1 MSIRRR
7 RGPIAFLQ
15 AALCAAFLSVALP
28 AAAQSIALPQG
39 HAWLSMPASLLP
51 MRLPIDAAPDWTVQ
65 ATAGDFEAVDATPVR
80 ALAGDWGRYTPRDGR
95 NVALQSARVEALA
108 VRQGWEVAAVLHSD
122 ILIKGSRGAFDLL
135 HAYKQRQTPADGSEF
150 ALWARE
156 TGVVWAGLRGARSWV
171 LRPGTD
177 SGLQLSGALTLL
189 SVRRVQRVD
198 ASGQAQFNSGGLGD
212 SFDAQALRQDSHQ
225 QFGGQGRRDAN
236 GGGYTADLGLLWQ
249 PSAATFVNLSA
260 VDLLSRLRV
269 NGVSTQQN
277 TLSSSTRSLDT
288 NGYLNY
294 KPLLIGRNS
303 SERMAFRLSPKWSAS
318 VGRRIAWASGE
329 TLAGARWERVDDL
342 DLPALWAVL
351 PVAPGL
357 LLQLDG
363 EIRFRSIGIG
373 LQSRHGA
380 LMLRTRSL
388 PVGQSHALGWQAAFT
403 LPL

>member
-1 MSIRRR
+1 
-7 RGPIAFLQ
+7 
-15 AALCAAFLSVALP
+15 
-28 AAAQSIALPQG
+28 
-39 HAWLSMPASLLP
+39 
-51 MRLPIDAAPDWTVQ
+51 VQ

-122 ILIKGSRGAFDLL
+122 ILIKGSRGAFDVV
-135 HAYKQRQTPADGSEF
+135 HAYKQRQIPADGSEF

-156 TGVVWAGLRGARSWV
+156 TGVVWAGLRGARTWV
-171 LRPGTD
+171 LRPGSD
-177 SGLQLSGALTLL
+177 PGLQLTGALTLV

-198 ASGQAQFNSGGLGD
+198 ASGQAQFNTGLGD
-212 SFDAQALRQDSHQ
+212 SFDAQGLRQDSHR
-225 QFGGQGRRDAN
+225 QFGGYGRQGAT
-236 GGGYTADLGLLWQ
+236 GAGYTADLGLLWQ

-260 VDLLSRLRV
+260 VDLLSQLRV

-277 TLSSSTRSLDT
+277 TLSSSTRSLDAD
-288 NGYLNY
+288 GYLNY

-303 SERMAFRLSPKWSAS
+303 SERIALKLNPKWSAS
-318 VGRRIAWASGE
+318 VGTRIAWPRADM
-329 TLAGARWERVDDL
+329 LAGARWERIDDL
-342 DLPALWAVL
+342 DLPAVWAVL

-363 EIRFRSIGIG
+363 EIRFRSIGLG
-373 LQSRHGA
+373 LKSRHGA

>member
-1 MSIRRR
+1 MNIRRR
-7 RGPIAFLQ
+7 RGPIASLQ
-15 AALCAAFLSVALP
+15 AALCAAFLSVSLP
-28 AAAQSIALPQG
+28 AAAQSTGLPQG
-39 HAWLSMPASLLP
+39 PAWGSMPASLLP
-51 MRLPIDAAPDWTVQ
+51 MRLPIDVTPDWTVQ

-95 NVALQSARVEALA
+95 NVALQSARIEALA
-108 VRQGWEVAAVLHSD
+108 MRQGWEVAAVLHSD
-122 ILIKGSRGAFDLL
+122 ILIKGSRGAFDLV

-156 TGVVWAGLRGARSWV
+156 TGVVWAGLRGARTWV
-171 LRPGTD
+171 LRPGSD
-177 SGLQLSGALTLL
+177 PGLQLTAALTLV

-198 ASGQAQFNSGGLGD
+198 ASGQAQFNTGLGD

-225 QFGGQGRRDAN
+225 QFGGQGRRDAT
-236 GGGYTADLGLLWQ
+236 GAGYTADLGLLWQ

-260 VDLLSRLRV
+260 VDLLSQLRV

-277 TLSSSTRSLDT
+277 TLSSSTRSLDAD
-288 NGYLNY
+288 GYLNY
-294 KPLLIGRNS
+294 KPLLVGRNS
-303 SERMAFRLSPKWSAS
+303 SQRVDLKLSRKWSAS
-318 VGRRIAWASGE
+318 VGTRIAWPRADM
-329 TLAGARWERVDDL
+329 LAGARWERIDDL
-342 DLPALWAVL
+342 DLPAVWAAL
-351 PVAPGL
+351 PVTPGL

-363 EIRFRSIGIG
+363 EIRFRSIGLG
-373 LQSRHGA
+373 LKSRHGA